1 MQCHNKEFCIFF
13 QESLFTKAIENFPL
27 VFLYPDINTLGV
39 GKILD
44 SYATVLHNKYWAI
57 NNFLSLSDLNTTS
70 TTCWK
75 EMQTLPQTVRE
86 LLADL
91 HHEEF
96 KENIQHIN
104 QLVT

>member
-13 QESLFTKAIENFPL
+13 QESLFTKAIENFPP

-70 TTCWK
+70 TAYFF
-75 EMQTLPQTVRE
+75 LFR
-86 LLADL
+86 A
-91 HHEEF
+91 
-96 KENIQHIN
+96 NSNSIN
-104 QLVT
+104 